1 MCKDPDVG
9 FSELQIRNICFELD
23 RKWKEKSGG
32 MEVEES
38 VEHEADIPVVSL
50 EDVPCTVDT
59 KAIEEN
65 GVVNND
71 LGFTT
76 ELSSDQ
82 VSSLAH
88 LGWYTFL
95 LIYYN
100 TLY

>member
-1 MCKDPDVG
+1 
-9 FSELQIRNICFELD
+9 
-23 RKWKEKSGG
+23 

-76 ELSSDQ
+76 ELSSVQ

-95 LIYYN
+95 LIYY
-100 TLY
+100 TQHCIKIFREFYAYVHA